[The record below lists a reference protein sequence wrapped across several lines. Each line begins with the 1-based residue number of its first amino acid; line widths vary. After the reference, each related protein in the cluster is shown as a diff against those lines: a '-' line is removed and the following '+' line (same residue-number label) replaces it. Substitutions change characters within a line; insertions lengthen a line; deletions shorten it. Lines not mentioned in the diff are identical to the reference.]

1 MRWVGWYR
9 RTEKANWQRACEAES
24 LDECARLLDKATRG
38 LRIKNLNQIM
48 TGGSYPAIG
57 VRPKEKAR

>member
-9 RTEKANWQRACEAES
+9 RREGAPWQRACEAAS

-38 LRIKNLNQIM
+38 LRIKNVNQIM
-48 TGGSYPAIG
+48 TGGAYPA
-57 VRPKEKAR
+57 V